1 MQKSYPNRE
10 LCAHIHMHACIMYVC
25 VTCIFTQIS
34 VNERVILNVAVGDID
49 PKSFKP
55 ARVERRV
62 TRSKAPEHSAGI
74 HVVGHA

>member
-34 VNERVILNVAVGDID
+34 VNERVILNVAG
-49 PKSFKP
+49 
-55 ARVERRV
+55 
-62 TRSKAPEHSAGI
+62 G
-74 HVVGHA
+74 GH